1 VSVTAVIV
9 QARMTSTRLPGKVL
23 LPLAGH
29 TVLEHVLTR
38 CRAIPGVDV
47 VCCAIP
53 EGEGGSG
60 LADEARQT
68 GAVVVA
74 GDEQDVLARYLK
86 AAHAVDADIIMRVT
100 SDCPAIDP
108 EICGQVL
115 AALDAAGADY
125 ACNNMPR
132 GWPHGLDCE
141 AMTRTAL
148 ERAGNEARE
157 PHDREHVTPW
167 LRRSPEIK
175 RVTLDGPGGDAVA
188 GRWTLDH
195 PEDYAF
201 FEALF
206 DHLQPLPHIAGYLE
220 IADVLDVHPEIATL
234 NAGHHDAL
242 PQETRP

>member
-1 VSVTAVIV
+1 MTLTAVIV

-23 LPLAGH
+23 LPLAGD
-29 TVLEHVLTR
+29 TVLTHVLTR
-38 CRAIPGVDV
+38 CRAIPGVDI

-53 EGEGGSG
+53 DGQAGDG
-60 LADEARQT
+60 LSEEAQRA

-74 GDEQDVLARYLK
+74 GDQHDVLARYLK
-86 AAHAVDADIIMRVT
+86 AARAVRADIIMRVT

-108 EICGQVL
+108 VICGQVL

-141 AMTRTAL
+141 AMTRPAL
-148 ERAGNEARE
+148 ERAAEEAHE
-157 PHDREHVTPW
+157 PGDREHVTPW
-167 LRRSPEIK
+167 LRRSSEIK
-175 RVTLDGPGGDAVA
+175 RVMVDGPGGDAVA

-201 FEALF
+201 FQALF
-206 DHLQPLPHIAGYLE
+206 DHLKPLPHLADYSEIAG
-220 IADVLDVHPEIATL
+220 VLDAHPEIATL